1 MCQQNE
7 QTSQVLSTLFPF
19 TMSLLCLVSSMYIDV
34 KQTQSQTKHRIHYVD
49 CVTYSVCVD
58 EKKKQ
63 NPTYNQLLTQITI
76 ILLTNS
82 TIFNEGSIIF

>member
-1 MCQQNE
+1 MGQQNE

-49 CVTYSVCVD
+49 CVTYSVRDD
-58 EKKKQ
+58 EKKQ
-63 NPTYNQLLTQITI
+63 NPTKNQLLTQITI
-76 ILLTNS
+76 ILLTHS
-82 TIFNEGSIIF
+82 TIFNEGSITF